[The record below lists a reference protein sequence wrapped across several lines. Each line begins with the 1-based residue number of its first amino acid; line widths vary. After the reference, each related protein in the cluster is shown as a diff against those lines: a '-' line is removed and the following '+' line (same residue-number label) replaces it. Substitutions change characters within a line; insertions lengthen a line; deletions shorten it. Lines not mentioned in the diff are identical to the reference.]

1 MIRGIGTDVVK
12 ISRFDS
18 WSQASEKRLFRVFS
32 VQETRDCVMRGKG
45 YDASKLAAR
54 FAAKEAFFKA
64 LSATLV
70 SFGKTQQTFSLLSL
84 CGLCQVVK
92 PVWGVPILS
101 VDWQGIETLIKE
113 PLPKLSVQLSLAHEG
128 EYASAFVV
136 IEG

>member
-1 MIRGIGTDVVK
+1 MIRGIGIDSVK

-32 VQETRDCVMRGKG
+32 IEETRDCIVRGKG
-45 YDASKLAAR
+45 YDSSKLAAR

-70 SFGKTQQTFSLLSL
+70 SLGKTQHTFSLLSV
-84 CGLCQVVK
+84 CALCQVAK
-92 PVWGVPILS
+92 PVWGVPTLA
-101 VDWQGIETLIKE
+101 VDWHGIEALIKE
-113 PLPKLSVQLSLAHEG
+113 PLPKLSVQLSVAHEG
-128 EYASAFVV
+128 EYAMAFVV